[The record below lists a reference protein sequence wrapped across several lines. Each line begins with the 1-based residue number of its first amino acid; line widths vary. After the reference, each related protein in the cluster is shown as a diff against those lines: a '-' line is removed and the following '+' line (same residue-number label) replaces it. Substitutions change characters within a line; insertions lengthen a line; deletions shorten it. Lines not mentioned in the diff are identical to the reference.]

1 MSERKYYCVCDD
13 DSKFET
19 MTKEQILTAI
29 AQAMETGE
37 IGNCD
42 TGFITTIKETNSG
55 EHLKFWIGTRAQYN
69 AVRVKDGYCLYI
81 ISDDTTKEDF
91 ERSVTSINERLTA
104 LETKQSVRFEN
115 WETTLENNG
124 SSSHDCG
131 GTVTM
136 VIVTARYKNAGPIM
150 TGTWTPATSGMENLF
165 YGKLGANNSLDNW
178 NTTVTISG
186 SKVTVTRG
194 AAGNITYYCTAV
206 IV

>member
-1 MSERKYYCVCDD
+1 MAYYVICDD
-13 DSKFET
+13 DSKHES
-19 MTKEQILTAI
+19 MTKEQILAAI
-29 AQAMETGE
+29 TQAIETGS

-42 TGFITTIKETNSG
+42 TGFVTKIKETNSG
-55 EHLKFWIGTRAQYN
+55 EYLTFWVGTRAQYN
-69 AVRVKDGYCLYI
+69 AVRVKDGRCLYV

-104 LETKQSVRFEN
+104 LETKQSVRFVN

-124 SSSHDCG
+124 SSTHDCG

-136 VIVTARYKNAGPIM
+136 VLVTARYKNDGPII

-165 YGKLGANNSLDNW
+165 YGKLGTNNAIDNW

-186 SKVTVTRG
+186 SQVTVPRG